1 MEKMRNKN
9 IPTHTFVVCA
19 YKESPYLESCIQSL
33 LNQQVK
39 SNIVISTGT
48 PNAYISKIAEK
59 YQLPLWV
66 NEKKSSI
73 ANDWNYAIN
82 CVGTELVTLAHQDD
96 IYEKN
101 YLKCILQGYKRAKNP
116 IILFTDYGEL
126 RNGKR
131 VINNKLLTIK
141 RILLFGL
148 RCPKMWNSIFV
159 RRRILSLGSAI
170 CCPAVTLNKEMI
182 EEPLFEDN
190 MKSNIDWQ
198 AWEKLSKEKG
208 AFVYIPEK
216 AMFHRIHEDSTTSKI
231 LEDCE
236 RKSEDLIM
244 FRKFWPEVI
253 AKKIERIYQKSE
265 KSNEVK

>member
-66 NEKKSSI
+66 NEKKNRVQRMI
-73 ANDWNYAIN
+73 
-82 CVGTELVTLAHQDD
+82 GTMQLTVQEQNQLRLRIKM
-96 IYEKN
+96 IYMKKN

-126 RNGKR
+126 RNGKTC
-131 VINNKLLTIK
+131 NK
-141 RILLFGL
+141 
-148 RCPKMWNSIFV
+148 
-159 RRRILSLGSAI
+159 
-170 CCPAVTLNKEMI
+170 
-182 EEPLFEDN
+182 
-190 MKSNIDWQ
+190 
-198 AWEKLSKEKG
+198 
-208 AFVYIPEK
+208 
-216 AMFHRIHEDSTTSKI
+216 
-231 LEDCE
+231 
-236 RKSEDLIM
+236 
-244 FRKFWPEVI
+244 
-253 AKKIERIYQKSE
+253 
-265 KSNEVK
+265 